1 MTLRA
6 TLLAAASA
14 VLLLTSCR
22 TYQRTI
28 ADSNS
33 RVEFTAEDFTIT
45 PPFQGYA
52 EETRIFGIDFER
64 LFTMRSGSVGAVT
77 GFSIPIIGSV
87 SGANPVDGY
96 ALYDLL
102 QKHPGYDAVFYP
114 QFERKSSRF
123 LYIYQRSKVQVR
135 ARLGKL
141 EAGTGEG
148 DRPMNLDRDGGDRDT
163 RDRSDNRRRR
173 DDDDE

>member
-1 MTLRA
+1 MSLRS

-14 VLLLTSCR
+14 AILLTSCR

-33 RVEFTAEDFTIT
+33 RVEFVAEDFTIT

-52 EETRIFGIDFER
+52 QETKIFGIDFAR
-64 LFTMRSGSVGAVT
+64 LFTIRSGSVGAVT
-77 GFSIPIIGSV
+77 GFSIPIVGSV
-87 SGANPVDGY
+87 MLGNPVDGY

-102 QKHPGYDAVFYP
+102 KKHPGYDAVFYP
-114 QFERKSSRF
+114 QFERKGF
-123 LYIYQRSKVQVR
+123 NFFYIYSRTKVQVR
-135 ARLGKL
+135 ARLGRL

-148 DRPMNLDRDGGDRDT
+148 DRPMNLDRDDDRGT
-163 RDRSDNRRRR
+163 RDRGNDRRRSR
-173 DDDDE
+173 DEDDE

>member
-1 MTLRA
+1 MTLRS

-14 VLLLTSCR
+14 AILFTSCR

-33 RVEFTAEDFTIT
+33 RVEFTSEDFTIT
-45 PPFQGYA
+45 PPYQGYA
-52 EETRIFGIDFER
+52 EQTKILGIDWAR
-64 LFTMRSGSVGAVT
+64 LFTVRSGGVGAVT

-87 SGANPVDGY
+87 MLGNPVDGY

-102 QKHPGYDAVFYP
+102 KKHPGYDAVFYP
-114 QFERKSSRF
+114 QFERKGFNF
-123 LYIYQRSKVQVR
+123 LFIYEKNKVQVR

-148 DRPMNLDRDGGDRDT
+148 DRGMDMDDRKT
-163 RDRSDNRRRR
+163 RDRSNDDRRRR